1 MLSKLK
7 PRLSLASIYD
17 INIQSFR
24 DAGYQHM
31 ILDMDNTI
39 TAWNDHRIDKGL
51 KEWVRAV
58 RNAGFRICLLS
69 NNHKTK
75 VDKFA
80 SKLGVL
86 AAPKGGKPFS
96 QAFHSAL
103 TVLDGSIG
111 NTLVIGDQIFTDIL
125 GGNLMGMYTIL
136 VDPIDRKEFIGT
148 RFTRLME
155 CLIAG
160 RRPVC
165 KSQQQPR

>member
-1 MLSKLK
+1 MFTKLK

-17 INIQSFR
+17 IDIQSFR
-24 DAGYQHM
+24 EAGYRHM

-39 TAWNDHRIDKGL
+39 TAWNDHRIDKSL
-51 KEWVRAV
+51 KEWVWAV

-80 SKLGVL
+80 SKLEVL
-86 AAPKGGKPFS
+86 AAPKGGKPFA

-111 NTLVIGDQIFTDIL
+111 NTLVIGDQIFTDVL

-155 CLIAG
+155 SLIAG